1 MKTLMI
7 LFLIGFLVFGA
18 IGMYFRLTHD
28 WNQLAVESDKLSD
41 DSIAKRDGRA
51 MQLFNH
57 GEKHA
62 VDVAAAK
69 QKADRKFH
77 HQLLFSVLSVV
88 CLVGAIVCGAVM
100 Q

>member
-1 MKTLMI
+1 MKILMI
-7 LFLIGFLVFGA
+7 VFLIGFLVSGA

-51 MQLFNH
+51 MQLFH
-57 GEKHA
+57 RSEKN
-62 VDVAAAK
+62 DIDIAAAK
-69 QKADRKFH
+69 HKAEQKFR
-77 HQLLFSVLSVV
+77 HQLLFSLLSIV
-88 CLVGAIVCGAVM
+88 CLVGAIACGAMM